1 MCLKMP
7 TPSPSVSGKAFAF
20 LLCFLFRYSRSLFF
34 FGRTL
39 LRLKVNICTAGRQGF
54 GRDCGTHCCY
64 VVSFHLPGR
73 MLDLLNSLA
82 TDVCGPEGRCTLFRS
97 SQCSGVTI
105 NSAASRLLDEF
116 VEFPLLRFVLKNTA
130 SAQEES
136 LGEGSVL
143 ATIMASN
150 LIRLTLLH
158 VPLNVTSRALTAEVF
173 QRCLNWC
180 LEVLQPV
187 TSSRYTLP
195 ALAWSPLSPAR
206 MLTWSS
212 LVRSLFSSKPV
223 AVPDASTANALAVR
237 VVKTLPLAVAETISK
252 FDARN
257 LCTRVLQ
264 VIGSDHE
271 VSRCVEGI
279 IINRQLNERV
289 SDWLET
295 GSHAEGRV
303 LVFTDSLEVPSV
315 SGSNPA
321 VDSNPA
327 RATECNVS
335 IRSEWSAF
343 LKRERMIA
351 TAVVDSCCRLGVKV
365 VFSQCV
371 MNNHLQ
377 ERLLRAGVLPI
388 DRLSAIHIDTL
399 ACLTRAKPL
408 NSSMLLT
415 MQHDEGGSISE
426 SCAAFAQDLSSSL
439 GVCGKISSVRLG
451 GKIFPHVRP
460 PSEGPDAHVMAQTG
474 QNSIPNEN
482 KPKSLRT
489 LILCAPSDFELRELN
504 CAVQSA
510 SKVSCWNFL

>member
-1 MCLKMP
+1 ME
-7 TPSPSVSGKAFAF
+7 
-20 LLCFLFRYSRSLFF
+20 
-34 FGRTL
+34 
-39 LRLKVNICTAGRQGF
+39 
-54 GRDCGTHCCY
+54 
-64 VVSFHLPGR
+64 SFHLPSR
-73 MLDLLNSLA
+73 MLDLLDSLA
-82 TDVCGPEGRCTLFRS
+82 TDVCGPGGRCTLFRS

-136 LGEGSVL
+136 FGDGSVL
-143 ATIMASN
+143 ATILASN

-158 VPLNVTSRALTAEVF
+158 VPFNVTSRALTAEVF

-180 LEVLQPV
+180 LEVLQPIIP
-187 TSSRYTLP
+187 SRHKLP
-195 ALAWSPLSPAR
+195 ALAWSPLSPAI
-206 MLTWSS
+206 MLTWVS

-237 VVKTLPLAVAETISK
+237 VVKTLPFAVVETISK

-271 VSRCVEGI
+271 VSRCVEGVV
-279 IINRQLNERV
+279 INRQLSERV
-289 SDWLET
+289 SDWLQT
-295 GSHAEGRV
+295 GCRVEGHV
-303 LVFTDSLEVPSV
+303 LVFTDPLEVPSV
-315 SGSNPA
+315 SGSSSE
-321 VDSNPA
+321 VDSNAA
-327 RATECNVS
+327 RTTECKKCNLS
-335 IRSEWSAF
+335 IRSDWSAF
-343 LKRERMIA
+343 LKRERIIA

-371 MNNHLQ
+371 MNTHLQ

-388 DRLSAIHIDTL
+388 DRLSAIHIDAL

-415 MQHDEGGSISE
+415 MQDDEDGSVSE
-426 SCAAFAQDLSSSL
+426 SCAAFAQELSHSL
-439 GVCGKISSVRLG
+439 GVCGKISSIRLG
-451 GKIFPHVRP
+451 GKTFPHVRP
-460 PSEGPDAHVMAQTG
+460 PSEGPVAHVMTQLV
-474 QNSIPNEN
+474 QDSIPNEN
-482 KPKSLRT
+482 KPNSLRT
-489 LILCAPSDFELRELN
+489 LILCAPSDFEIRELN
-504 CAVQSA
+504 CAIQSA